1 MFSTEILKYIVCPI
15 GKKELR
21 PEGDFLIC
29 TNCGVK
35 FPIIDDIPSL
45 IIDEAILPEGVK
57 LVNELPCMKK

>member
-15 GKKELR
+15 GKKELKL
-21 PEGDFLIC
+21 EADFLVC

-45 IIDEAILPEGVK
+45 IVDDAVLPEGVK
-57 LVNELPCMKK
+57 SINELTCMKK